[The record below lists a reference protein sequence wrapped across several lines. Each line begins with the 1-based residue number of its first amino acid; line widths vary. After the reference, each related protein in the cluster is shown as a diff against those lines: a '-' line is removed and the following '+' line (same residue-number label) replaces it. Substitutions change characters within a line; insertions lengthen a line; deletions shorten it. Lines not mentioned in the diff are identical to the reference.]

1 MTEFS
6 RRYGIPVSTLNKW
19 DRRKSE
25 PDAAVIDYLKVNQ
38 AEPDIVGRALAN
50 STSPQAAE

>member
-6 RRYGIPVSTLNKW
+6 RRYGIPVSTLNNW